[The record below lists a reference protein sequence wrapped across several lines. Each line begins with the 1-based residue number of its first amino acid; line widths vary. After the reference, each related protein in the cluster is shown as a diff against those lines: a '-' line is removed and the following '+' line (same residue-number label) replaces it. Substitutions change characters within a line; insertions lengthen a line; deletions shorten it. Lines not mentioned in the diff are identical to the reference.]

1 MKQACLSIVAVM
13 SLLGSTQRWA
23 AAADALPPPSPPPPS
38 LPSIEEFKERELR
51 IKTVVSRVLPAVVA
65 ITSDTPIGKQL
76 MATLLDGRNR
86 QWQQQLQQRQLALR

>member
-51 IKTVVSRVLPAVVA
+51 IKAVVSRVLPAVVA
-65 ITSDTPIGKQL
+65 ITSDTPIG
-76 MATLLDGRNR
+76 TGSGVIIN
-86 QWQQQLQQRQLALR
+86 